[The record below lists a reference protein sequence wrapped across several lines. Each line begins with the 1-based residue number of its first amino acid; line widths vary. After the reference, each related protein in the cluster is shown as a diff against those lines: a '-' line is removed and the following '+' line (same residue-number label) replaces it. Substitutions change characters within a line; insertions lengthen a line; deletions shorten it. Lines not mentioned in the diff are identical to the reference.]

1 MSSIVEQSVSA
12 AVILDKFPKCV
23 MMLVIEILQAAGSE
37 SAAAV
42 TCASL
47 ALADASVEMY
57 DIVIASSAVSF
68 YIVLPV
74 V

>member
-1 MSSIVEQSVSA
+1 
-12 AVILDKFPKCV
+12 